1 MLGYTESD
9 LNKMINA
16 VHDAKLFY
24 LRTPSDLMDKT
35 ELRSDLEMAVSFLQ
49 GLWAEGYFDNANL
62 IQDTNAPDWNFLQG
76 QIVAT
81 EHLLSVATDIM
92 NDDLQGKGY

>member
-16 VHDAKLFY
+16 IHDSKLFY

-35 ELRSDLEMAVSFLQ
+35 ELRNDLEMAVSFLQ
-49 GLWAEGYFDNANL
+49 GLWSEGYFDNGSL
-62 IQDTNAPDWNFLQG
+62 
-76 QIVAT
+76 
-81 EHLLSVATDIM
+81 
-92 NDDLQGKGY
+92 